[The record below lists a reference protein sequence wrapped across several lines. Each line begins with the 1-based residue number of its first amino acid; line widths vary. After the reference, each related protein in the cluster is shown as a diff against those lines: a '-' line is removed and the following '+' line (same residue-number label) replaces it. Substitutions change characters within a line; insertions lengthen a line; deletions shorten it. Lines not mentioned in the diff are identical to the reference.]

1 MRTVARMD
9 REQIVEAALQLL
21 DEQGLSG
28 VTTRKI
34 ADRLGVKSAS
44 LYWHIRNRNDLL
56 DLLADRVVADAQWPE
71 PTLSWRTQAEAL
83 MAEYLRCLLA
93 HRDAAQLSAG
103 RPPRGPHRLRGA
115 ETMLSALLAAGLGEQ
130 QAIDATLVLTTYVV
144 GFALER
150 DAAAVQPRDAA
161 AAATQV
167 ARSQFPTLER
177 LSPMLQQPSGP
188 VNRFEA
194 GLALI
199 LDGIEARLAVRKR

>member
-1 MRTVARMD
+1 MLTVARMD

-21 DEQGLSG
+21 DEQGLPG
-28 VTTRKI
+28 VTTRRI

-44 LYWHIRNRNDLL
+44 LYWHVRNRDHLL

-71 PTLSWRTQAEAL
+71 PTLSWRAQVEVL

-150 DAAAVQPRDAA
+150 DAAGAQPSDAA
-161 AAATQV
+161 APTTQAAP
-167 ARSQFPTLER
+167 RGQFPTLER
-177 LSPMLQQPSGP
+177 LSPMLQPPGP

-199 LDGIEARLAVRKR
+199 LDGIEARLADRRR